1 MNEEF
6 LNMIFTHAPIGIAIV
21 NSKNGI
27 INSANEAYCTMLGR
41 TKEHVEGN
49 FWMQFT
55 HPDDVLYDFIC
66 LKNLR
71 TNTSK
76 SGLRSK
82 RYLHSNGSIIYAN
95 VTVIPMNDSSRVNGL
110 DLTHCVMVQNY
121 TQTELIKARMKGLVH
136 EVSLSRD
143 AVFNSM
149 ALLAQFRDRET
160 GDHILRTK
168 KYVKL
173 LLENFPYQLPYSR
186 RGIHQISQSAMLHD
200 IGKVGIPDS
209 ILMKPGALTRE
220 EFSTMETHTSLG
232 AQALTDSM
240 HKMQNDTLLMFAPE
254 IAEFHHERWD
264 GIGYPKRLKEDQIPL
279 IARIMSVAD
288 VYDALRSARPYKK
301 PFTHEESVKI
311 MIKDSGTRFDPVLIN
326 EFIHFEKEFSQI
338 SVMEEAEMEETEME
352 RNSEKVI

>member
-1 MNEEF
+1 
-6 LNMIFTHAPIGIAIV
+6 
-21 NSKNGI
+21 
-27 INSANEAYCTMLGR
+27 
-41 TKEHVEGN
+41 
-49 FWMQFT
+49 MQFT
-55 HPDDVLYDFIC
+55 HPDDILHDFIC
-66 LKNLR
+66 IKNLR
-71 TNTSK
+71 KDATK
-76 SGLRSK
+76 SGVRNK
-82 RYLHSNGSIIYAN
+82 RYVHSDGSIIYAT
-95 VTVIPMNDSSRVNGL
+95 VTIIPMDDNSRTNPL
-110 DLTHCVMVQNY
+110 NLTHCVMVQNY

-160 GDHILRTK
+160 GEHILRTK
-168 KYVKL
+168 KYVTL
-173 LLENFPYQLPYSR
+173 LLEKFPYQLPYSR

-209 ILMKPGALTRE
+209 ILMKPGALTRD
-220 EFSTMETHTSLG
+220 EFLTMETHTSLG
-232 AQALTDSM
+232 ARALTDSM

-288 VYDALRSARPYKK
+288 VYDALRSVRPYKK

-311 MIKDSGTRFDPVLIN
+311 IIKDSGTRFDPVLVK
-326 EFIHFEKEFSQI
+326 EFIQLEKEFSEI
-338 SVMEEAEMEETEME
+338 SVMEEAEME
-352 RNSEKVI
+352 RAEKEVM

>member
-6 LNMIFTHAPIGIAIV
+6 LNMIFSHAPIGIAIV
-21 NSKNGI
+21 NSKNGV
-27 INSANEAYCTMLGR
+27 INSANEAYCAMLGR

-55 HPDDVLYDFIC
+55 HPDDILHDFVC

-71 TNTSK
+71 KDTSK
-76 SGLRSK
+76 SGSRSK

-95 VTVIPMNDSSRVNGL
+95 VTVIPIDNNSRINPL
-110 DLTHCVMVQNY
+110 NLTHCVMVQNY
-121 TQTELIKARMKGLVH
+121 TQTELIKTRLKGLVH

-160 GDHILRTK
+160 GEHILRTK

-209 ILMKPGALTRE
+209 ILMKPGALTRD
-220 EFSTMETHTSLG
+220 EFNTMETHTSLG
-232 AQALTDSM
+232 ARALTDSM
-240 HKMQNDTLLMFAPE
+240 RKMQNDTLLMFAPE

-264 GIGYPKRLKEDQIPL
+264 GIGYPRRLKGDQIPL

-288 VYDALRSARPYKK
+288 VYDALRSVRPYKK
-301 PFTHEESVKI
+301 PFTHEESAKI
-311 MIKDSGTRFDPVLIN
+311 IMKDSGTRFDPILVN
-326 EFIHFEKEFSQI
+326 EFVHLEREFSEI
-338 SVMEEAEMEETEME
+338 SEMEEAEME
-352 RNSEKVI
+352 RNSEEVI